1 MRSYAGLHSRP
12 RDHTPV
18 VPGPFR
24 NWRAT
29 VLFFYATCTAFLI
42 PLTNE

>member
-1 MRSYAGLHSRP
+1 MLDA
-12 RDHTPV
+12 
-18 VPGPFR
+18 GPFR

-29 VLFFYATCTAFLI
+29 CLFFYATCSAFLI